1 MNTCGRVEVHLHSIL
16 TKIVF
21 PRKPLNGTL
30 GGPDSGWGLF
40 GEGINLLPLPGI
52 EYDSF
57 DTQRKAEST
66 CRLLY
71 RGSRVWH
78 DSIVIT
84 VELTTCT
91 GP

>member
-30 GGPDSGWGLF
+30 GGLDSGWGLF

-57 DTQRKAEST
+57 DTQS
-66 CRLLY
+66 
-71 RGSRVWH
+71 GINMS
-78 DSIVIT
+78 IT
-84 VELTTCT
+84 VP
-91 GP
+91 GFQSMA